1 VSNGDKYKALPF
13 AQLLSRVQ
21 QGRQAW
27 GVLGRSAEA
36 IEVDGEVVVA
46 RYGVLLLIDEIDRR
60 RVRRGR

>member
-1 VSNGDKYKALPF
+1 
-13 AQLLSRVQ
+13 
-21 QGRQAW
+21 
-27 GVLGRSAEA
+27 VLGRSSEA